1 MRQFLA
7 ATAALSLLAF
17 APAPSMAAP
26 DPAHA
31 AQLDQL
37 FQQLKTAKDENE
49 GLTIEGEI
57 VQIWLESGDAKIDE
71 QMDWALAAMDARAFD
86 LALQYLDSI
95 VLNKPDYI
103 EGWNKRATL
112 YFAIGRYDES
122 LSDIAHTLALEPRHF
137 GAIAG
142 MGMIME
148 ALGEDQ
154 KALDAY
160 KKALAIDPQLTQ
172 IQLEVF
178 LLEDK
183 IKGKRI

>member
-7 ATAALSLLAF
+7 AIVALSLLASVP
-17 APAPSMAAP
+17 APASAAP
-26 DPAHA
+26 DPARA
-31 AQLDQL
+31 AQFDQL
-37 FQQLKTAKDENE
+37 FQQLKNAKDETE
-49 GLTIEGEI
+49 GLAIEGQI
-57 VQIWLESGDAKIDE
+57 VAMWLNSGDAKIDE
-71 QMDWALAAMDARAFD
+71 QMDWALAAMDAQAWD

-95 VLNKPDYI
+95 VLNKPDYV

-112 YFAIGRYDES
+112 YFFIGRYDDS

-148 ALGEDQ
+148 ALGQDQ

-160 KKALAIDPQLTQ
+160 KQALAIDPQLTQ